1 MHKVPVFLIETKNIL
16 RRYCSHSTKYV
27 RFAIPLCLHEV
38 TKYCLIV
45 QLCSCLVTP
54 LTWTLRYF
62 LVYPRG
68 YSFEFTRYSFPFT
81 WLERLGRQQFR
92 LRMTPVENLR
102 SKNSILK
109 NFRSLSTMAPRKG
122 WCKIDLEVALTQLRI
137 TFICLVICSLVCNL
151 NSTST
156 IDLSLIL
163 TTLLW

>member
-1 MHKVPVFLIETKNIL
+1 MHKVPVFLIETESIL

-109 NFRSLSTMAPRKG
+109 NFRSLSSKSF
-122 WCKIDLEVALTQLRI
+122 LLSYEI

-163 TTLLW
+163 TMPLW